1 LCRKEIGSNM
11 KKQLAFLC
19 MILCLGS
26 FAFAQTYGESSL
38 SSSNIKVAYN
48 ASILYPG
55 IRTGIESPY
64 KQIEVTRFRRDGSVR
79 HYIQKRYLSTELGF
93 YHHPT
98 FHDNIYLL
106 AGWQTRRYRP
116 QGFFTELS
124 PSLGFSRTFLAGET
138 YVVDESG
145 NIRLEKLS
153 GYNYLMV
160 AMGAGCGHTFKN
172 GRSAY
177 ARLSLLTMFPSNN
190 YVYFRPSIDLGMIW
204 QPKRFLRSKLRSVS
218 VIKGRKL

>member
-1 LCRKEIGSNM
+1 MCRKEIGSIM

-19 MILCLGS
+19 LNVCLAS
-26 FAFAQTYGESSL
+26 FAVAQDSAESTL

-55 IRTGIESPY
+55 IRTGVETPY
-64 KQIEVTRFRRDGSVR
+64 KQIEVTRYRRNGSVR

-106 AGWQTRRYRP
+106 AGWQTRRHRP
-116 QGFFTELS
+116 RGFFTELS
-124 PSLGFSRTFLAGET
+124 PALGYSRTFLAGET
-138 YVVDESG
+138 YEVDEAG
-145 NIRLEKLS
+145 NISLEKLS